1 MATTDTHQLVTRSG
15 VTLHVRRAQAEDAPA
30 LAEFFHQVTPEDLRF
45 RFLTSVREVGA
56 DRLAMM
62 TAPDPH
68 TDSLL
73 ALNAAGELLATALLV
88 GDAEGRR
95 GEVAVTLR
103 SDHKALGIGWSLLE
117 HLVTLAR
124 ERGYQVVESLEDRQ
138 NRSAISLEREMGF
151 SAIPVEDDP
160 TLLII
165 RRELA

>member
-1 MATTDTHQLVTRSG
+1 MTDTHQLVTRGG
-15 VTLHVRRAQAEDAPA
+15 VTLQVRRAQAEDAPM
-30 LAEFFHQVTPEDLRF
+30 LADFFHHVTPEDLRF

-62 TAPDPH
+62 TAPDPD

-73 ALNAAGELLATALLV
+73 ALNEEGELLATALLV

-95 GEVAVTLR
+95 GEVAVTIR
-103 SDHKALGIGWSLLE
+103 PDYKARGIGWSLLE
-117 HLVTLAR
+117 HLVSLAR

-151 SAIPVEDDP
+151 VAVPVEDDP

-165 RRELA
+165 RRELD